1 MYCNL
6 LQHELTRSI
15 HTTDGKMAAL
25 HRGQIRFSEYGKRPA
40 KYVFEFVFKV
50 TYRSAIDVGQ
60 TFDKINNSIL
70 GFISEGITPKKC
82 YLCVFLRTVQSNSG

>member
-40 KYVFEFVFKV
+40 KCVVEFVFEV
-50 TYRSAIDVGQ
+50 TYWRAIDVGQ

-82 YLCVFLRTVQSNSG
+82 YLCVFLCTVQSNSG